1 MAKDPLSS
9 FEIPGEMRKMA
20 EQSVAQAKAAFDGFI
35 SAAQKAVDTLEGQA
49 TVAQAGAKDVGRK
62 AMRFTEQ
69 NVSSTFAFAEKVVR
83 AHDVQE
89 VMRLQAEFIKSQIAS
104 MSEQAKELGETATK
118 TAMSSAKPP
127 S

>member
-1 MAKDPLSS
+1 MRFAEQNVTSS
-9 FEIPGEMRKMA
+9 FE
-20 EQSVAQAKAAFDGFI
+20 
-35 SAAQKAVDTLEGQA
+35 
-49 TVAQAGAKDVGRK
+49 
-62 AMRFTEQ
+62 
-69 NVSSTFAFAEKVVR
+69 FAEKVVR

-118 TAMSSAKPP
+118 TAISSAKPQ